1 MMGHCLFYVISS
13 ILKSCKYLTIDLRLR
28 PAVLVSQLARSAE
41 FQDLSPH
48 SLIPFSES
56 QVIYMYRSSTGLD
69 RRHSGM
75 SSSSLGGTFN
85 TL

>member
-13 ILKSCKYLTIDLRLR
+13 ILMSCKYLIIDLKSR

-48 SLIPFSES
+48 SLTPFSES
-56 QVIYMYRSSTGLD
+56 QVIYVYIRSTGLD
-69 RRHSGM
+69 LRHSGM
-75 SSSSLGGTFN
+75 SSSSVGGTFN